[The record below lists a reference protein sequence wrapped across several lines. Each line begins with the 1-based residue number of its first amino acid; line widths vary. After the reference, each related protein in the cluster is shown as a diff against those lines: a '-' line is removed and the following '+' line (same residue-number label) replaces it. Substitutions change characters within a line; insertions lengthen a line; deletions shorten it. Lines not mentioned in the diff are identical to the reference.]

1 MRYDQF
7 GEGSLDPNIQAHYF
21 NTTVPGVIGYRPQTW
36 GTAGERQTL
45 EPEDFSGTGGNDIGP
60 QPGIRY
66 HLK

>member
-7 GEGSLDPNIQAHYF
+7 GDSALDPNIQAHYF

-45 EPEDFSGTGGNDIGP
+45 APEDFSGVVGDDLGP